1 MKPFLVPQMFILPA
15 FLLFLVIACDTKPS
29 TEENVKETA
38 GLTNLAKDNVIEV
51 LDFHGKHRCES
62 CLAIEANTRKT
73 LETYYAEELQE
84 NKIKFYVIDIEK
96 PENEALADS
105 YKVFGTA
112 LFINVIKD
120 GKQKPIDM
128 TNYAFKTGMEYPV
141 FSAGLRAELDKQL
154 ALF

>member
-1 MKPFLVPQMFILPA
+1 MITFFKYFTPRIALFMLIVMFACSAPTENSAGVRNENTMKA
-15 FLLFLVIACDTKPS
+15 
-29 TEENVKETA
+29 
-38 GLTNLAKDNVIEV
+38 NVIEV

-73 LETYYAEELQE
+73 LETYYDDELKS
-84 NKIKFYVIDIEK
+84 NKIEFHVIDIEK

-141 FSAGLRAELDKQL
+141 FSAGLREELDKQL

>member
-1 MKPFLVPQMFILPA
+1 MRTFFNKFKFAIPVFILFIFISCGSA
-15 FLLFLVIACDTKPS
+15 SQSEEKIAEISKVD
-29 TEENVKETA
+29 
-38 GLTNLAKDNVIEV
+38 VIEI

-73 LETYYAEELQE
+73 LETYYAEELQA

-120 GKQKPIDM
+120 GKQNPIDM
-128 TNYAFKTGMEYPV
+128 TNYAFKTGMDYPV
-141 FSAGLRAELDKQL
+141 FAAGLREEINKQL
-154 ALF
+154 ALL